1 MHSKAVDSKTS
12 LVNLFWDQ
20 FLFLWQLIKS
30 RFLFW
35 LGLISFVILMLKLM
49 PNSAIVPIFFMGV
62 DFNAV
67 KSRQVILPVFWFVYF
82 VVPLLIVLSGIKQ
95 LWQVR
100 GMQLRGLR
108 YSPLNFAV
116 VNIGLMGLI
125 TLIYVALTEGIMA
138 LVTDFSWLKNFKLLQ
153 FHGLSALLVLVINNF
168 LGIFLLLIIQ
178 ATIGRFNAPLGIII
192 PFSWLIMTVY
202 TTWKYNPL
210 NSLMLLRVNKNNI
223 QLLLATT
230 LLMLIIYLIT
240 DRYSEPDY

>member
-1 MHSKAVDSKTS
+1 MHSKAVDSKAS

-210 NSLMLLRVNKNNI
+210 NSLMLLRVNNNNFL
-223 QLLLATT
+223 LLLATT
-230 LLMLIIYLIT
+230 LLMLIVYLIT